1 MRNIDNIKIIV
12 QTTNPSYMLNRQHVF
27 RNGKELVDNSVIN
40 EDVYLKNPNFI
51 IEINSSMSVMKLVKN
66 DLEITMDNVI
76 YTVDELLNQ
85 KCMVYPTLESNT
97 QYVTSINNIFEQDDS
112 YVFDIT
118 YDESKDN
125 VLKNIDY
132 ILMLFKKNHRL
143 KIEEKMLE

>member
-12 QTTNPSYMLNRQHVF
+12 QTTNPSYILNRQHIF
-27 RNGKELVDNSVIN
+27 RNSKELVDNSVIN

-85 KCMVYPTLESNT
+85 KCMVYPSLESNT
-97 QYVTSINNIFEQDDS
+97 QFVTSINNIFEQDDL

-132 ILMLFKKNHRL
+132 ILMLFKK
-143 KIEEKMLE
+143 IIG

>member
-1 MRNIDNIKIIV
+1 
-12 QTTNPSYMLNRQHVF
+12 MLNRQHVF

-132 ILMLFKKNHRL
+132 ILMLFKKLHRL
-143 KIEEKMLE
+143 KIDENMLE